1 MFSARRPVFSSP
13 APRTLLSAAAAAL
26 VGCSGDVTLSD
37 SQATPAPS
45 LDELYPEFI
54 GATLVVHEPAPAEV
68 LIVEDGQRVEGE
80 VLDASGEPLDWDGI
94 VWTTSEADEP
104 FHTGNSGD
112 VELDSGIHDITATA
126 ELPNGDR
133 LQWTLGGVRVQGRQ
147 TGVYA
152 GSMNLTLAGE
162 FQGTPISAACVGAL
176 DFVVPMSGDTM
187 EGGGGCTLALPIVGT
202 FDVTY
207 AVAGDI
213 DDPDVVGTVALD
225 LGFLDYPLDWEG
237 GFEDEGVLGAEYG
250 GTLNLFVTEVQM
262 DGVIDAHRV
271 TQYVDE

>member
-1 MFSARRPVFSSP
+1 MRLALPCFALLAACSS
-13 APRTLLSAAAAAL
+13 
-26 VGCSGDVTLSD
+26 DVTLGGSD
-37 SQATPAPS
+37 ATPAPED
-45 LDELYPEFI
+45 LHPEFD
-54 GATLVVHEPAPAEV
+54 GATLVIHEPASADI
-68 LIVEDGQRVEGE
+68 LYVEDGQHVEAEILNAAGE
-80 VLDASGEPLDWDGI
+80 VMDWDGI
-94 VWTTSEADEP
+94 VWTTSQDEEP
-104 FHTGNSGD
+104 FHTGNIGD
-112 VELDSGIHDITATA
+112 VELDAGIHDITATA
-126 ELPNGDR
+126 LLPNGDR
-133 LQWTLGGVRVQGRQ
+133 LQWTLGGVRVQGRH

-202 FDVTY
+202 FDVSY
-207 AVAGDI
+207 GVAGDI
-213 DDPDVVGTVALD
+213 DDPDVTGTVALD

-237 GFEDEGVLGAEYG
+237 GFDDDGVLGAEYG

-271 TQYVDE
+271 TPYVDE